1 MKDYEAAELVALIAA
16 TWPRP
21 PMAEATQRVY
31 ERHLLSL
38 EYDQAGAA
46 LDHLAATSKFLP
58 SIAEIREAAVTT
70 KVGHVRLG
78 MEAWGDVVEAIR
90 KHGVYPSLMPGA
102 PKLEFADPIVA
113 ECVRVMGWRE
123 LCLSEN
129 DMADRSRFC
138 DLYNGLAQRERV
150 SEVTGRQLPEKA
162 GGLKHGGQLELKGR
176 AALDLL
182 AGGIGRGGEK
192 RQG

>member
-1 MKDYEAAELVALIAA
+1 MKPQESAELVTMLAVMFD
-16 TWPRP
+16 RP
-21 PMAEATQRVY
+21 PMPEAKVRMY
-31 ERHLLSL
+31 ERLLLDLDFETAKAGINHLM
-38 EYDQAGAA
+38 
-46 LDHLAATSKFLP
+46 ATSKFLP
-58 SIAEIREAAVTT
+58 SIAEIREEAVTT
-70 KVGHVRLG
+70 KVGPVRLG

-138 DLYNGLAQRERV
+138 DLYNGLAGRQRV
-150 SEVTGRQLPEKA
+150 NEVTGRQLPEKA
-162 GGLKHGGQLELKGR
+162 GGLREDARLGHQTQANLSAL
-176 AALDLL
+176 AA
-182 AGGIGRGGEK
+182 GIGKGGA
-192 RQG
+192 